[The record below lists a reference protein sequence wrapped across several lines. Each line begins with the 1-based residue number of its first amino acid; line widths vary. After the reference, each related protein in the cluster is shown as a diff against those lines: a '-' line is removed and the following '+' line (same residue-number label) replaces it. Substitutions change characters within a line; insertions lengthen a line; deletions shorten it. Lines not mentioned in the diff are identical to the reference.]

1 MKSFQC
7 FQGPQNLK
15 SARLCMDRRFENTSF
30 AAPKSPRRGEQIVI
44 KTTFVKLVVLCG
56 FVLATTVSLDT
67 VGRLGAKGR
76 SLGYSELSNGRG
88 GTNAEAV
95 AYTAEMGFDK
105 KRSLKA
111 FKDTL
116 YPLLRP
122 RRSAERGV
130 ARGDYL
136 PPLAQVAGR
145 LPRVNMETD
154 RRHATLKLRIPCRS
168 PRNPK

>member
-1 MKSFQC
+1 VKSFQC

-56 FVLATTVSLDT
+56 FVLATTVSLDN
-67 VGRLGAKGR
+67 GRQTGR
-76 SLGYSELSNGRG
+76 QRPEPRYSELSNGRG

-105 KRSLKA
+105 KRSLKPS
-111 FKDTL
+111 KTL
-116 YPLLRP
+116 FIRCFALGAQRREVLRAATTA
-122 RRSAERGV
+122 SASTGGR
-130 ARGDYL
+130 
-136 PPLAQVAGR
+136 R

-154 RRHATLKLRIPCRS
+154 RRHATLS
-168 PRNPK
+168 